1 MTTNKSLKKPVIQED
16 WHPSD
21 IKAALEKLG
30 WSLRQ
35 LGFEHG
41 YSGNN
46 SFSEAFRK
54 PWPKVERIIA
64 DTLGLKPE
72 AIWPTRY
79 DSHGLPNR
87 VMGRRP
93 KRPDHLP
100 VKPSTSQTSGNTQT
114 KKVA

>member
-1 MTTNKSLKKPVIQED
+1 MTTNQSLKKPVIQED

-41 YSGNN
+41 YTGNN

-64 DTLGLKPE
+64 EALGLKPE
-72 AIWPTRY
+72 VIWPSRY
-79 DSHGLPNR
+79 DNGVPNR

-93 KRPDHLP
+93 KRPAHLP
-100 VKPSTSQTSGNTQT
+100 VKPSISKTSGNTQKT
-114 KKVA
+114 KAA

>member
-1 MTTNKSLKKPVIQED
+1 MTNQQSQKKPVAQED

-35 LGFEHG
+35 LGFQHG
-41 YSGNN
+41 YTGQA

-64 DTLGLKPE
+64 DTLGVKPE
-72 AIWPTRY
+72 VIWPSRY

-87 VMGRRP
+87 VMGRKP
-93 KRPDHLP
+93 KRPAHLP
-100 VKPSTSQTSGNTQT
+100 VKPNTSKSSGNSQT